1 MEIGVKKI
9 KQGLRIMQ
17 RDCNEVWQSC
27 LDFIKDILPDKHIF
41 ETWFLPL
48 KPLALQDDT
57 LTLKVPSMFF
67 LEWLEANYIGEL
79 RAAIKKELGETG
91 RLIYSTAIDSSTVGQ
106 DVTLPSKDRLATQ
119 NIPTAIPM
127 NMDTNVK
134 DFPNPFVIPGLKK
147 VKVNSQLD
155 ENYSFD
161 NFVEGA
167 CNRLARSAGYA
178 VAQNPGKTAFNPLF
192 IYGSVGLG
200 KTHLV
205 HAIGLETKQRYPDKT
220 VLYIS
225 AEQFFQ
231 QYLDS
236 VKNKT
241 TNDFLQFYQM
251 MIDVLIID
259 DIQFF
264 ANKQKTQEVFFQ
276 IFNGLHSAGKQLII
290 TSDKSPAELS
300 GLEQRV
306 ISRLKWGLSAD
317 LTIPDAPT
325 RVEIIKRKLRKDG
338 INNMPE
344 DVIEYLAYNISTS
357 VRELEGV
364 LISLLFQSS
373 INKSD
378 ITIELAK
385 ELIDK
390 FVKSTAREMSI
401 EYIQKVVCDYFSI
414 PVSVMLSK
422 TRKGNVVAAR
432 HISMFLSRK
441 HTNNSLAVIGSK
453 CGNKDHAT
461 VLHAC
466 KSVQNS
472 YETDRRFRSDLD
484 EIERLINE

>member
-1 MEIGVKKI
+1 
-9 KQGLRIMQ
+9 MQ
-17 RDCNEVWQSC
+17 KDCNQVWQNC

-41 ETWFLPL
+41 ETWFIPL
-48 KPLALQDDT
+48 KPLALQDGA

-67 LEWLEANYIGEL
+67 CEWLEANYIGEL
-79 RAAIKKELGETG
+79 RAAIKKELGDG
-91 RLIYSTAIDSSTVGQ
+91 GKLIYSIAIDGSAVGQ
-106 DVTLPSKDRLATQ
+106 DMQLPSSDRTATQ
-119 NIPTAIPM
+119 NSPTTIPVNI
-127 NMDTNVK
+127 DTNVK

-155 ENYSFD
+155 ENYSFE

-178 VAQNPGKTAFNPLF
+178 VAQNPGKTSFNPLF

-231 QYLDS
+231 QYIDS

-241 TNDFLQFYQM
+241 TSDFLQFYQM

-264 ANKQKTQEVFFQ
+264 ANKQATQDIFFQ

-317 LTIPDAPT
+317 LQIPDAPT

-338 INNMPE
+338 ISMPE
-344 DVIEYLAYNISTS
+344 DVIEYLAYNVSSS

-373 INKSD
+373 IDKKE
-378 ITIELAK
+378 ITIDLAK

-390 FVKSTAREMSI
+390 FVKNSAREMSI
-401 EYIQKVVCDYFSI
+401 EYIQKVVCDYFSV

-422 TRKGNVVAAR
+422 TRKGNIVAAR

-441 HTNNSLAVIGSK
+441 HTHESLAVIGSK

-466 KSVQNS
+466 KSVKNS
-472 YETDRRFRSDLD
+472 YETDRRFRADLD
-484 EIERLINE
+484 EIEKRITE

>member
-1 MEIGVKKI
+1 
-9 KQGLRIMQ
+9 MQ
-17 RDCNEVWQSC
+17 KDCNQVWQNC
-27 LDFIKDILPDKHIF
+27 LNFIKDILPEPIVFD
-41 ETWFLPL
+41 TWFVPI
-48 KPLALQDDT
+48 KPVSLQDGV
-57 LTLKVPSMFF
+57 LTIKVPSPFF
-67 LEWLEANYIGEL
+67 YEWLEANYIDVL
-79 RAAIKKELGETG
+79 RAAIKKELGENG
-91 RLIYSTAIDSSTVGQ
+91 KLMYSMPVDSSAAEK
-106 DVTLPSKDRLATQ
+106 DVRLPSNNRKATQ
-119 NIPTAIPM
+119 NKPTTIPV
-127 NMDTNVK
+127 NMDNRGK
-134 DFPNPFVIPGLKK
+134 EFPNPFIIPGLRK
-147 VKVNSQLD
+147 VKVDSQLD

-161 NFVEGA
+161 NFVVGK
-167 CNRLARSAGYA
+167 CNQMARSAGYA
-178 VAQNPGKTAFNPLF
+178 VALNPGKTSFNPLF
-192 IYGSVGLG
+192 IYGAVGLG

-205 HAIGLETKQRYPDKT
+205 HAIGLETKQRFPDKT

-231 QYLDS
+231 QYVDS

-264 ANKQKTQEVFFQ
+264 AGKQSTQDIFFQ
-276 IFNGLHSAGKQLII
+276 IFNGLHSASKQLII

-306 ISRLKWGLSAD
+306 ISRLKWGLSTD
-317 LTIPDAPT
+317 LQKPDAPT
-325 RVEIIKRKLRKDG
+325 RVEIIKKKLYKDG
-338 INNMPE
+338 ITMPE
-344 DVIEYLAYNISTS
+344 EVIEYLAYNINTN

-373 INKSD
+373 TGKQE
-378 ITIELAK
+378 ITIDLAK
-385 ELIDK
+385 EQIDR
-390 FVKSTAREMSI
+390 FVKNTAKEMSI

-422 TRKGNVVAAR
+422 TRKSNVVAAR

-441 HTNNSLAVIGSK
+441 HTHNSLAAIGSK

-472 YETDRRFRSDLD
+472 YETDKSFRRDLD
-484 EIERLINE
+484 EIEKRINE

>member
-1 MEIGVKKI
+1 
-9 KQGLRIMQ
+9 MQ
-17 RDCNEVWQSC
+17 KDCNQVWQNC
-27 LDFIKDILPDKHIF
+27 LEFIKDVLPDRHIF
-41 ETWFLPL
+41 ETWFVPL
-48 KPLALQDDT
+48 KPLALSDGA

-67 LEWLEANYIGEL
+67 CEWLEANYIEEL
-79 RAAIKKELGETG
+79 RAAIKKELGEG
-91 RLIYSTAIDSSTVGQ
+91 GKLIYSIAIDGSAVGH
-106 DVTLPSKDRLATQ
+106 DVQLPSSDRKATL
-119 NIPTAIPM
+119 NGPTTIPV
-127 NMDTNVK
+127 NMDANAK

-161 NFVEGA
+161 NFVEGD

-192 IYGSVGLG
+192 IYGAVGLG
-200 KTHLV
+200 KTHLI
-205 HAIGLETKQRYPDKT
+205 HAIGLETKQRYPEKT

-231 QYLDS
+231 QYVDS

-241 TNDFLQFYQM
+241 TSDFLQFYQM

-264 ANKQKTQEVFFQ
+264 ANKQGTQDIFFQ
-276 IFNGLHSAGKQLII
+276 IFNGLHSANKQLII

-317 LTIPDAPT
+317 LQMPDAPT
-325 RVEIIKRKLRKDG
+325 RVEIIKQKLKKDG
-338 INNMPE
+338 ITMSE
-344 DVIEYLAYNISTS
+344 DVIEYLAYNVNTS

-373 INKSD
+373 ISKKE

-390 FVKSTAREMSI
+390 FVKSTVKEMSI

-414 PVSVMLSK
+414 PISVMLSK

-441 HTNNSLAVIGSK
+441 HTHNSLATIGTK

-472 YETDRRFRSDLD
+472 YETDRHFRADLD
-484 EIERLINE
+484 EIEKRINE

>member
-1 MEIGVKKI
+1 
-9 KQGLRIMQ
+9 MQ
-17 RDCNEVWQSC
+17 KDCNQVWHNC
-27 LDFIKDILPDKHIF
+27 LDFIQDILPDKHIF
-41 ETWFLPL
+41 ETWFVPL
-48 KPLALQDDT
+48 KPLALQDGT

-67 LEWLEANYIGEL
+67 CEWLEANYINEL
-79 RAAIKKELGETG
+79 RAAIKKELGEG
-91 RLIYSTAIDSSTVGQ
+91 GKLIYSTVIDSSAVGA
-106 DVTLPSKDRLATQ
+106 DVKLPSNDRKATQ
-119 NIPTAIPM
+119 NKLTTIPM
-127 NMDTNVK
+127 NMDTDVK
-134 DFPNPFVIPGLKK
+134 GFPNPFVIPGLKK
-147 VKVNSQLD
+147 IKVNSQLD

-192 IYGSVGLG
+192 IYGNVGLG

-231 QYLDS
+231 QYVDS

-264 ANKQKTQEVFFQ
+264 ANKQGTQDVFFQ

-317 LTIPDAPT
+317 LQVPDAPT
-325 RVEIIKRKLRKDG
+325 RIEIIRRKLLKDG
-338 INNMPE
+338 IDNVPE
-344 DVIEYLAYNISTS
+344 DVIEYLAYNVSTS

-373 INKSD
+373 INKSG

-390 FVKSTAREMSI
+390 FVKSSSREMSI

-414 PVSVMLSK
+414 PISLMLSK

-432 HISMFLSRK
+432 HISMYLSRK
-441 HTNNSLAVIGSK
+441 HTQSSLATIGSK

-472 YETDRRFRSDLD
+472 YDTDKRFRADLD
-484 EIERLINE
+484 EIEKLINE